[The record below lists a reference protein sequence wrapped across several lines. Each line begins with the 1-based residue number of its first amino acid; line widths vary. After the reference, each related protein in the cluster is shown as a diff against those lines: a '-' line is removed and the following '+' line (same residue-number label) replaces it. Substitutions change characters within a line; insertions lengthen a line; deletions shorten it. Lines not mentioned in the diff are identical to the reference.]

1 MPRHSQTAPWVAS
14 TLRLPPTYPGGQAG
28 VYLTVEFTVLGRRF
42 VGLNGGPIFTPY
54 EAVSFMI
61 LTECQDETDRYWHAI
76 MSNGGQESACGWC
89 KDRWGHSWQI
99 TPRIPLELN
108 AEPDRAK
115 AARVFEA
122 MMEMQKID
130 IAKLERAAGR
140 DG

>member
-1 MPRHSQTAPWVAS
+1 
-14 TLRLPPTYPGGQAG
+14 
-28 VYLTVEFTVLGRRF
+28 
-42 VGLNGGPIFTPY
+42 
-54 EAVSFMI
+54 MI